1 VARTDAPGR
10 PHRSVDRLRSVGRLR
25 TAYMSTKLAFLLSA
39 ALAISAPAAQSAASA
54 LTDKTPASKVMAKY
68 EQVLAAARKD
78 PPAPGGII
86 CIGSSHME
94 FWKTVA
100 EDLAPLTVRNY
111 GVGGSRMSQAADLFI
126 DNLAIAFKPRA
137 VILYE
142 GSNDI
147 SGGGKPEEVLAN
159 FQKLH
164 RKLHAALPQA
174 RLYVLGL
181 VPSPGKRF
189 EKIEEVRKTDDLLRQ
204 ECETQAW
211 MKFIDTTTPLIG
223 ADGQPRAELFI
234 PGNIHMLPAGYAVW
248 KSVIAPV
255 VVPAEKPF
263 EKPN

>member
-1 VARTDAPGR
+1 MAR
-10 PHRSVDRLRSVGRLR
+10 
-25 TAYMSTKLAFLLSA
+25 
-39 ALAISAPAAQSAASA
+39 
-54 LTDKTPASKVMAKY
+54 Y
-68 EQVLAAARKD
+68 EKVLAAARKD

-94 FWKTVA
+94 LWKTA
-100 EDLAPLTVRNY
+100 SEDLAPLTVHNY
-111 GVGGSRMSQAADLFI
+111 GIGGSRMTQAANLFI

-147 SGGGKPEEVLAN
+147 SAGGKPENVRAN

-164 RKLHAALPQA
+164 RKLHAALPET

-189 EKIEEVRKTDDLLRQ
+189 EKIDEVRQTNELLRK
-204 ECETQAW
+204 ECATQTW

-223 ADGQPRAELFI
+223 PDGQPKAECFI
-234 PGNIHMLPAGYAVW
+234 PGNIHMLPAGYAIW

-255 VVPAEKPF
+255 VVPAERPF
-263 EKPN
+263 EKER

>member
-1 VARTDAPGR
+1 VK
-10 PHRSVDRLRSVGRLR
+10 
-25 TAYMSTKLAFLLSA
+25 TKLSFLLFA
-39 ALAISAPAAQSAASA
+39 ALAISTAVAESAANMVTAKSPPSA
-54 LTDKTPASKVMAKY
+54 VMAKY
-68 EQVLAAARKD
+68 DQVLAAARSN

-94 FWKTVA
+94 FWKTA
-100 EDLAPLTVRNY
+100 SEDLAPLTICNY
-111 GVGGSRMSQAADLFI
+111 GIGGSRMDQAKDFFI

-147 SGGGKPEEVLAN
+147 ADGDKPEAVLAN

-164 RKLHAALPQA
+164 LKLHAALPET

-189 EKIEEVRKTDDLLRQ
+189 DKIADLRKADDLLRK
-204 ECETQAW
+204 ECETQPW

-223 ADGQPRAELFI
+223 LDGRPKAECFI
-234 PGNIHMLPAGYAVW
+234 PGDIHMSPAGYASW
-248 KSVIAPV
+248 KLVIAPV

-263 EKPN
+263 EKNR